1 MQFNLVGT
9 PSLASKIN
17 GTLLVQTQT
26 LFFNLLLEE
35 LIAARRVSMG
45 VQPELKEDEDHDPDV
60 DSENRILDMCEAI
73 IGEAPEDRPEE
84 EHKSMLEAL
93 EQDISNLLHEATE
106 VFSNNSDNNDQLDV
120 LSNQNLNDVKE
131 LNWVLSENG
140 NLALRL
146 K

>member
-35 LIAARRVSMG
+35 LITARRVAMG

-73 IGEAPEDRPEE
+73 IGEVPEDRPEE

-93 EQDISNLLHEATE
+93 EKDISNLLHEAAE
-106 VFSNNSDNNDQLDV
+106 VFSNNPDNNDQLDV

-131 LNWVLSENG
+131 LNWVLSETG